1 MVPFGKQ
8 QQRKKLK
15 RSRIWTV
22 PCILILIVIT
32 HSIFSMWLCCL
43 LWIFYQA
50 ITGTGLAWV
59 CLSART
65 WRGAPLLD
73 VDFPLLVFDLRF
85 SLCPKFFSNIFFS
98 LPPLIYIYTPM
109 LLYHE
114 MKRNKLRSIWETN
127 MRKNQVVCSCVFVY
141 NKSNAA
147 ILKLMLVE
155 LRHQTRSQVSLTD
168 GKKIMPST
176 VFQLDELV
184 RKTF

>member
-1 MVPFGKQ
+1 MPSQGFGLHTQVNHTHTRHTKVAWVIKTREQYKHKKKRWKMVPFGKQ

-22 PCILILIVIT
+22 PCILILMVIT

-73 VDFPLLVFDLRF
+73 VDFPLLVFDLNFFAMSEIF
-85 SLCPKFFSNIFFS
+85 SKFISRCRHLFTYILRCLYFAVYTNFTTRRRSELFFINNI
-98 LPPLIYIYTPM
+98 I
-109 LLYHE
+109 
-114 MKRNKLRSIWETN
+114 
-127 MRKNQVVCSCVFVY
+127 
-141 NKSNAA
+141 
-147 ILKLMLVE
+147 
-155 LRHQTRSQVSLTD
+155 
-168 GKKIMPST
+168 
-176 VFQLDELV
+176 
-184 RKTF
+184 